1 MLSLTNAIVECG
13 KSIESQQ
20 KKSVVFLTWWKSE
33 VLVKAAENMEHT
45 EEKLVEFKEKVGDM
59 IGDAGEKVKEMK
71 EETKEK
77 MGDIL
82 EKMPCYYL
90 HKREEDNEE
99 EEEENS
105 SEKDNSWMQ
114 DERYEVHTRSPQHG
128 QQVLHICRHPSRP
141 LTSQLFSQKRCYN
154 RTCVY
159 RPGRGQR
166 QGICESNLH
175 RPLGLFEMAN

>member
-1 MLSLTNAIVECG
+1 MFSLTNAIVECG

-33 VLVKAAENMEHT
+33 VLVKAAANMENT

-59 IGDAGEKVKEMK
+59 IGDAGEKVKELK
-71 EETKEK
+71 KETKEK

-105 SEKDNSWMQ
+105 SEKDNSWMR

-141 LTSQLFSQKRCYN
+141 LTSQL
-154 RTCVY
+154 
-159 RPGRGQR
+159 
-166 QGICESNLH
+166 L
-175 RPLGLFEMAN
+175 

>member
-1 MLSLTNAIVECG
+1 M
-13 KSIESQQ
+13 
-20 KKSVVFLTWWKSE
+20 FLTWWKSE
-33 VLVKAAENMEHT
+33 VLVKAAANMEHT

-99 EEEENS
+99 EEDENS
-105 SEKDNSWMQ
+105 SEKDNSWMR

-141 LTSQLFSQKRCYN
+141 LKSQLLSQKRCYN
-154 RTCVY
+154 RTCLSP
-159 RPGRGQR
+159 RSGPETRD
-166 QGICESNLH
+166 L
-175 RPLGLFEMAN
+175 